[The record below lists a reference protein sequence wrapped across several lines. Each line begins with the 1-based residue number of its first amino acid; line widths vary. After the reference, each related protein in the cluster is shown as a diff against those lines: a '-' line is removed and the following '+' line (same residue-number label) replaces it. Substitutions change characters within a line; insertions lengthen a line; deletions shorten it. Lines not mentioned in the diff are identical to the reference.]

1 MKRTVIVV
9 LLLALAAFLVAC
21 GNPAVEQAIQE
32 AAPTLE
38 AAAEQLAPTLEA
50 AATELGP
57 TLEAAA
63 EELAPTVEAA
73 ATELAGGEEEAAA
86 EGSFLER
93 ARAGEFEGTTI
104 DLMGVM
110 VDEEAVKMEAAVA
123 PFEEQ
128 TGIDVVYEGS
138 REFETAINVRVDAGD
153 PPDIAN
159 ISQPAM
165 VQRFATAGALIDV
178 SAFLPREQLQETYID
193 SWLDMATMIDGE
205 GNEIMTGVW
214 HRAAV
219 KSMVFYPKA
228 QFDAAGYEVPETW
241 DEMLALTQQIA
252 DDGDP
257 AWCIG
262 IESGAA
268 TGWVAT
274 DWMEN
279 IMLRTTSLE
288 NYDKWVTGELPFA
301 SPEVKTAAETMGNIW
316 LNEDFVYGG
325 VPSIVSTFI
334 GDSPVPMFA
343 DPPGCWFHSQA
354 AWITGFF
361 GDETLVPGEDYDFFY
376 LPPIDESLGRPALVA
391 GDMMVMFNDRPEVRA
406 LMEFFSKGEGVE
418 QWVRQGGALS
428 PHKDASLDWYESVVD
443 RQVAELLASA
453 TSVRFD
459 ASDLMPAEV
468 GAGSF
473 WKAMTDWISG
483 STDLDTALS
492 EIDASWPQ

>member
-1 MKRTVIVV
+1 MKRFMV
-9 LLLALAAFLVAC
+9 LILLVALAAFVVAC
-21 GNPAVEQAIQE
+21 GGGATEEPPAQE
-32 AAPTLE
+32 AAPTEAVVEE
-38 AAAEQLAPTLEA
+38 AAPTEEA
-50 AATELGP
+50 APEPTEEPAPEP
-57 TLEAAA
+57 TEEPAA
-63 EELAPTVEAA
+63 EPTEEPA
-73 ATELAGGEEEAAA
+73 EEAAA

-93 ARAGEFEGTTI
+93 ARAGEFAGTTVS
-104 DLMGVM
+104 LLGVM
-110 VDEEAVKMEAAVA
+110 VDEEAAKMEAAVA

-138 REFETAINVRVDAGD
+138 REFETAINVAVDAGA

-165 VQRFATAGALIDV
+165 AARFAAAGELVDV
-178 SAFLPREQLQETYID
+178 SEFLSRETLQETYID
-193 SWLDMATMIDGE
+193 SWIDMAQMPGPDGE
-205 GNEIMTGVW
+205 DITAGVW
-214 HRAAV
+214 QRAAV

-228 QFDAAGYEVPETW
+228 QFDAAGYVVPETW

-252 DDGDP
+252 DDGDT

-288 NYDKWVTGELPFA
+288 NYDQWVTGELDFA
-301 SPEVKTAAETMGNIW
+301 SPEVTAAAEKMAEIW
-316 LNEDFVYGG
+316 LNEDYVYGG

-361 GDETLVPGEDYDFFY
+361 GDETLVAGEDYDFFY
-376 LPPIDESLGRPALVA
+376 LPPIDEQYGRPALVA

-428 PHKDASLDWYESVVD
+428 PHKDSSVDWYTNVVD
-443 RQVAELLASA
+443 QKVAQLLLDA

-483 STDLDTALS
+483 STDLETALA

>member
-1 MKRTVIVV
+1 MKRLLIVI
-9 LLLALAAFLVAC
+9 LLLALSVFLVAC
-21 GNPAVEQAIQE
+21 GGTTEEPAVQE
-32 AAPTLE
+32 AAPT
-38 AAAEQLAPTLEA
+38 
-50 AATELGP
+50 
-57 TLEAAA
+57 
-63 EELAPTVEAA
+63 
-73 ATELAGGEEEAAA
+73 EEAAVEEIAPTEEPA
-86 EGSFLER
+86 EPEGTFLER
-93 ARAGEFEGTTI
+93 ARAGEFAGTEVSVLGT
-104 DLMGVM
+104 M
-110 VDEEAVKMEAAVA
+110 VEEEAAKMEAAVA

-128 TGIDVVYEGS
+128 TGIDVIYQGS
-138 REFETAINVRVDAGD
+138 KDFETQINVLVDAGD
-153 PPDIAN
+153 APDIAN

-165 VQRFATAGALIDV
+165 AERFAAAGEVVDV
-178 SAFLPREQLQETYID
+178 STFLTREQLEQTYID
-193 SWLDMATMIDGE
+193 SWLDMATMPGPDDE
-205 GNEIMTGVW
+205 PIMTGVW

-228 QFDAAGYEVPETW
+228 KFDAAGYVVPETW

-252 DDGDP
+252 DDGDT

-274 DWMEN
+274 DWIEN

-288 NYDKWVTGELPFA
+288 NYDAWVKGELPFA
-301 SPEVKTAAETMGNIW
+301 SPEVKSAVEKMSEIW
-316 LNEDFVYGG
+316 LNEDYVNGG
-325 VPSIVSTFI
+325 VSAILSTFI

-361 GDETLVPGEDYDFFY
+361 GDDTLVAGEDYDFFY

-391 GDMMVMFNDRPEVRA
+391 GDLMVMFNDRPEVRA
-406 LMEFFSKGEGVE
+406 LMEFFSHGEGVE

-428 PHKDASLDWYESVVD
+428 PHKDSSMDWYTTVVD
-443 RQVAELLASA
+443 RKVAELLQSA

-473 WKAMTDWISG
+473 WAAMVDYLSG
-483 STDLDTALS
+483 SADLDTALQ
-492 EIDASWPQ
+492 EIDASWPR